1 MELARKFREYIS
13 LYASESLEDASRCY
27 EEIFRLEREADD
39 EKEKIISEVSKGPFH
54 PLDREDIIRLVLS
67 MDDIAANVKSAS
79 RKLLYSDPREAPD
92 EVKKGLVE
100 LAKLL
105 EEIVSKLGETL
116 DALISGSKET
126 LKLADLVERKEEEID
141 EFRHELIAKILEWG
155 DSAKKLSRVL
165 IVKEAVENI
174 EAASDK
180 AEDVADVV
188 RSIVAVGPL

>member
-155 DSAKKLSRVL
+155 DSAEKLSRVL

>member
-1 MELARKFREYIS
+1 MELTKKFREYIS
-13 LYASESLEDASRCY
+13 LYANGNLDETSRCY
-27 EEIFRLEREADD
+27 DEIFKLEREADD
-39 EKEKIISEVSKGPFH
+39 EKERIISEVSRGPFH
-54 PLDREDIIRLVLS
+54 PLDREDIIRLVLG
-67 MDDIAANVKSAS
+67 MDDIAANLKSAS
-79 RKLLYSDPREAPD
+79 RKLLYSDPRETPD

-116 DALISGSKET
+116 DALISGSKEV

-155 DSAKKLSRVL
+155 DSAKRLSRVL

>member
-67 MDDIAANVKSAS
+67 MDDIAANLKSAS

-116 DALISGSKET
+116 DALIGGSKET

-155 DSAKKLSRVL
+155 DSAEKLSRVL

-188 RSIVAVGPL
+188 RSIVAVGLL

>member
-1 MELARKFREYIS
+1 MELTKKFREYIS
-13 LYASESLEDASRCY
+13 LYANGNLEEASKCY
-27 EEIFRLEREADD
+27 EEIFKLEREADD
-39 EKEKIISEVSKGPFH
+39 EKERIISEVSRGPFH

-67 MDDIAANVKSAS
+67 MDDIAANLKSAS
-79 RKLLYSDPREAPD
+79 RKLLYSNPSEAPD
-92 EVKKGLVE
+92 EVKKGLIE
-100 LAKLL
+100 LTKLL
-105 EEIVSKLGETL
+105 EEIVSRLGETL

-155 DSAKKLSRVL
+155 DSAKRLSRVL

-180 AEDVADVV
+180 AEDVADVI

>member
-39 EKEKIISEVSKGPFH
+39 EKERIISEVSKGPFH

-67 MDDIAANVKSAS
+67 MDDIAANLKSAS